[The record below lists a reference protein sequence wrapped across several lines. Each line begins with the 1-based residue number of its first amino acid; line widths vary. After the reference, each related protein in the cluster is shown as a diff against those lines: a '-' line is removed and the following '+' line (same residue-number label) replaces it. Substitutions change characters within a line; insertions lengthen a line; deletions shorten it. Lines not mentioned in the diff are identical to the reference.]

1 MPYQRVGE
9 TEQHDDERQQELQAP
24 IEDLPHLVRKCVDV
38 HEHSA
43 EEFHAEQAERL
54 GDQAAVAYTRPLFGS
69 T

>member
-1 MPYQRVGE
+1 
-9 TEQHDDERQQELQAP
+9 
-24 IEDLPHLVRKCVDV
+24 VRKCVDV